1 MIFSTPIF
9 LFVFFP
15 ITFILFFL
23 LPSKYRN
30 YWIIICSIVFYA
42 WSGIGLLLI
51 FMSST
56 LINYFL
62 GIYLEKQKRWILC
75 FSILFNLGLLCF
87 FKYNEFTI
95 SNLLALFPYISTGNA
110 KRLID
115 IVLPVGISFY
125 TFRFLSYDI
134 DVYLKKIK
142 PQRNYFKLLLYF
154 SMFPYLIAGP
164 IVRYAD
170 IEVQIESRVY
180 NSHSIYFGLK
190 RFISGLGKKVILA
203 DTLSLCTENLFGNG
217 AGTFVAWLGMIT
229 YSLQI
234 YFDFAGY
241 SDMAIGM
248 GKMLGFD
255 FKENFNRP
263 YYSNSIKDF
272 WRRWHISLSSWFRD
286 YLYVPLGGNR
296 KGTFKTYRNL
306 FLVFLATGLWHG
318 ASWNFVVW
326 GLWHGSFIIIER
338 LGLSKIL
345 RRLPI
350 FAQRLYTLLVV
361 GIGWLMFRTENIFGN
376 LLNIKDLFVYRKCEL
391 SYMLT
396 FLEPKSVIC
405 ILISIAICIIE
416 IKEKRISSVLT
427 DVFSVLLFFL
437 VILQISASGF
447 SPFLY
452 FRF

>member
-1 MIFSTPIF
+1 
-9 LFVFFP
+9 
-15 ITFILFFL
+15 
-23 LPSKYRN
+23 
-30 YWIIICSIVFYA
+30 
-42 WSGIGLLLI
+42 
-51 FMSST
+51 
-56 LINYFL
+56 
-62 GIYLEKQKRWILC
+62 
-75 FSILFNLGLLCF
+75 
-87 FKYNEFTI
+87 
-95 SNLLALFPYISTGNA
+95 
-110 KRLID
+110 
-115 IVLPVGISFY
+115 
-125 TFRFLSYDI
+125 
-134 DVYLKKIK
+134 
-142 PQRNYFKLLLYF
+142 
-154 SMFPYLIAGP
+154 MFPYLIAGP

-286 YLYVPLGGNR
+286 YPYVPLGGNR

-361 GIGWLMFRTENIFGN
+361 GIGE
-376 LLNIKDLFVYRKCEL
+376 
-391 SYMLT
+391 
-396 FLEPKSVIC
+396 
-405 ILISIAICIIE
+405 
-416 IKEKRISSVLT
+416 
-427 DVFSVLLFFL
+427 
-437 VILQISASGF
+437 
-447 SPFLY
+447 
-452 FRF
+452 